1 MQTIVCVGTGPSL
14 KREQLDVA
22 RARGWPL
29 YVCND
34 AIRWAPDA
42 ALLTACNWQWWDRRW
57 PEVRDLPCE
66 KWTTRR
72 ESADKYG
79 LRWIAERPCDGS
91 GLSNDPAFLY
101 HGHGSGYQLLGL
113 AWRARPARIVL
124 LGYDLT
130 YAPDYDGRQ
139 QFAGSAPRH
148 FFGEYEP
155 ALQHWPSVR
164 VERGRHVE
172 LLGFYA
178 DVARQR
184 PCEIVNCS
192 GGVLECFPRAEIGDL
207 DGSRH

>member
-14 KREQLDVA
+14 RPAQLEVA
-22 RARGWPL
+22 RRRGWPL

-34 AIRWAPDA
+34 AVRWCQDA
-42 ALLTACNWQWWDRRW
+42 ALLTACNWQWWDARW

-72 ESADKYG
+72 EAADKYG
-79 LRWIAERPCDGS
+79 LSWIAERPCDGS
-91 GLSNDPAFLY
+91 GLSKDPSFLY

-130 YAPDYDGRQ
+130 FAPDYDGRRR
-139 QFAGSAPRH
+139 FAGSTPRH
-148 FFGEYEP
+148 FFGEYEL

-192 GGVLECFPRAEIGDL
+192 GGALECFPRQRIEDV
-207 DGSRH
+207 D